1 MLHLACW
8 NLSDLMAMFVFCFFL
23 DFLSFWTC
31 HNCLACQ
38 HSYVSMLAWLS
49 RYVDTFDG
57 KITSTKGAQKYVTIN
72 LASFFTSTFG
82 EFQTGLI
89 KKNCLWFSGNSKRG
103 RIVSL
108 PGRDQLPCPAL
119 YSLWGTGSQTTP
131 PTYLFTSHTCVI
143 FLLVNLSYVSS
154 EFRAIELLIGPLFSP
169 CVHDFW

>member
-89 KKNCLWFSGNSKRG
+89 KKLFMIFGEFKTRQN
-103 RIVSL
+103 RIITRTWPAPL
-108 PGRDQLPCPAL
+108 PSAIQPVGYRITNNPTHVPLHITHLCNLPAGQFIVC
-119 YSLWGTGSQTTP
+119 
-131 PTYLFTSHTCVI
+131 
-143 FLLVNLSYVSS
+143 FL
-154 EFRAIELLIGPLFSP
+154 RI
-169 CVHDFW
+169 

>member
-1 MLHLACW
+1 MLKFKWL
-8 NLSDLMAMFVFCFFL
+8 DGDVRFFFL

-31 HNCLACQ
+31 YNCLACQ

-49 RYVDTFDG
+49 RYVDTFDE

-89 KKNCLWFSGNSKRG
+89 KKFFLWFSGNSKRG

-108 PGRDQLPCPAL
+108 PGRVHLPCPAL
-119 YSLWGTGSQTTP
+119 YTACGVQDHKQPHPRTSSHHTP
-131 PTYLFTSHTCVI
+131 V
-143 FLLVNLSYVSS
+143 
-154 EFRAIELLIGPLFSP
+154 
-169 CVHDFW
+169 

>member
-1 MLHLACW
+1 MLKFKWLDGDVRFFFKISYHSEHVTIVLHVNIVMSACW
-8 NLSDLMAMFVFCFFL
+8 HGYLAMSTHL
-23 DFLSFWTC
+23 IE
-31 HNCLACQ
+31 
-38 HSYVSMLAWLS
+38 
-49 RYVDTFDG
+49 

-108 PGRDQLPCPAL
+108 PGRDHLPCPAL